1 MIKCIIF
8 DIDGVITDGT
18 ISVDIEGVERKSINL
33 KDVDSIYELKNMG
46 YPIIAITGE
55 SEEKSKYF
63 RERFPW
69 YKFYFDKKEKLVV
82 VKEIERNLS
91 ISADEICYIGD
102 GKYDIEVLKHVG
114 LSIAPQDAIEEAK
127 LVANF
132 ILSKNSG
139 RGGLAEIKKII
150 EIYNNQDEFNQLF
163 YDGLIEHINTF
174 RNILNN
180 SNLTDKIKN
189 VSDIIA
195 KGILKN
201 KKVYIFGNGGSAADA
216 QHIAAEFVGRFKL
229 ERKAMNMEALTTNT
243 SILTSI
249 GNDYSYEKIFTRQLE
264 AKINEGDIV
273 IGISTSG
280 NSKNVVDALK
290 FSKENNAITVMM
302 CGNKNDNTNPNNY
315 CDYIIDIPNNDTP
328 RIQEAHIFIGHMI
341 SEYVEKQITNIIGEK

>member
-1 MIKCIIF
+1 M
-8 DIDGVITDGT
+8 
-18 ISVDIEGVERKSINL
+18 
-33 KDVDSIYELKNMG
+33 
-46 YPIIAITGE
+46 
-55 SEEKSKYF
+55 
-63 RERFPW
+63 
-69 YKFYFDKKEKLVV
+69 
-82 VKEIERNLS
+82 
-91 ISADEICYIGD
+91 
-102 GKYDIEVLKHVG
+102 
-114 LSIAPQDAIEEAK
+114 
-127 LVANF
+127 
-132 ILSKNSG
+132 
-139 RGGLAEIKKII
+139 
-150 EIYNNQDEFNQLF
+150 
-163 YDGLIEHINTF
+163 
-174 RNILNN
+174 NN